1 MSCWGKDEG
10 LEHSIM
16 VMSLAHPGMEKS
28 PFQGDI
34 AETGM
39 HVTILRP
46 ITHFLNL
53 LGVGVPGTSPER
65 QGPEPN
71 SKLELQE

>member
-16 VMSLAHPGMEKS
+16 AMSLTHQGMEKS

-46 ITHFLNL
+46 ITLFLNP
-53 LGVGVPGTSPER
+53 LGVGVPGTSLER
-65 QGPEPN
+65 ERPEPV